1 MRPLQQAVS
10 ARWRFWLLA
19 AALSCV
25 STAQADEA
33 PPEATDKQPA
43 PVTATAD
50 RRDRSDGTGEES
62 PREGISP
69 LGFELPPMLE
79 ELIDRMGDELRN
91 GADAAESA
99 AAAESSTAQRTER
112 ATARPT
118 TAEAATP
125 APEGDPETADQTPI
139 DPEPDVRGAD
149 ALASEN
155 GAEDDAATN
164 EEASDSD
171 AALVDAQAVDT
182 VEADDSDEATASTA
196 DHAGTTQGAT
206 GTNADNQVEAIV
218 DSEPGPIP
226 GGPDDPKLWGPPPPD
241 PAANEFGAVPISLL
255 GSEIKPGNRERLH
268 WTTGQS
274 FSGSVMETPVVVVHG
289 QRRGP
294 RLCLTG
300 GVHGDELNGI
310 EVVRRL
316 AYRVEPQALAG
327 TVIAVPIVNLLG
339 FSRGSRYL
347 PDRRDLNRFF
357 PGSLHGS
364 SASRIANSFFESI
377 IIHCDALVD
386 VHTGSLDRANLPQV
400 RGDLTNP
407 AVLEFTR
414 GFGATA
420 VLHSP
425 GSMGML
431 RHAASVRGIPS
442 VTFEIGAPLRLQ
454 PEEIEHG
461 VQAIETLLNKM
472 GMIEQRRRWREPQA
486 VFYESRWVRVDH
498 GGMLFSD
505 VALGDRVQR
514 GQRLGRVIDPVS
526 NRAADVVSN
535 DAGRI
540 IGMALNQ
547 LVLPGFAAYNL
558 GIAASEE
565 QVVTEAA
572 LDAAPD
578 DERFL
583 ENDQLDEDQRL
594 LEDGDRVPDESMEN
608 ARRREGDGGRH

>member
-1 MRPLQQAVS
+1 MRHALS
-10 ARWRFWLLA
+10 ARTLCWFFA
-19 AALSCV
+19 AALTGS
-25 STAQADEA
+25 SLALADDA
-33 PPEATDKQPA
+33 PPERREQRSPAAPATNGSQEPDEGRDAAREAPA
-43 PVTATAD
+43 SA
-50 RRDRSDGTGEES
+50 
-62 PREGISP
+62 
-69 LGFELPPMLE
+69 LGFELPPVLE
-79 ELIDRMGDELRN
+79 ELMDRLEDGLRQGVDATGN
-91 GADAAESA
+91 PPTATRESPAASRTEQAAPGSADADQPSDDTDDQPTELDAE
-99 AAAESSTAQRTER
+99 
-112 ATARPT
+112 
-118 TAEAATP
+118 
-125 APEGDPETADQTPI
+125 
-139 DPEPDVRGAD
+139 VRGVD
-149 ALASEN
+149 TDESEREPR
-155 GAEDDAATN
+155 GDGSDS
-164 EEASDSD
+164 SDSD
-171 AALVDAQAVDT
+171 AALVEAEDVGTAATTANAGENSESTTSPPGDAEEVET
-182 VEADDSDEATASTA
+182 VV
-196 DHAGTTQGAT
+196 GPTTP
-206 GTNADNQVEAIV
+206 VV
-218 DSEPGPIP
+218 PGPAP
-226 GGPDDPKLWGPPPPD
+226 GAPDDPGLWGPPPPD
-241 PAANEFGAVPISLL
+241 PAANEFGTVPISLL
-255 GSEIKPGNRERLH
+255 GSEIKPGSRERLH

-310 EVVRRL
+310 EVVRRV
-316 AYRVEPQALAG
+316 AYRVEPQLLAG

-594 LEDGDRVPDESMEN
+594 LEDGDRVPDEAMEN
-608 ARRREGDGGRH
+608 ARRREGDSGRH